1 MTLLDSR
8 GVPVSLSQSLHGQC
22 REWLRRAMMREH
34 MTGPDIAG
42 LVGPADSPAGEADH
56 QLVRRVLDGDAAAR
70 LAIVDRIACLPAM
83 VRLKHLR
90 MGSPLQPDELD
101 DAIQNVLL
109 AFWRKLDRFDGRVP
123 LLVWA
128 HGFGAVELVKA
139 VERRARRRQRFR
151 AVEEEPAAPNPPG
164 YDTER
169 IGLILAAEPE
179 ADALLIRLKHFEG
192 CTFEEIAP
200 RTGMPVNTVK
210 TRYYRCL
217 ERLRRR
223 LRGSAEED

>member
-1 MTLLDSR
+1 
-8 GVPVSLSQSLHGQC
+8 
-22 REWLRRAMMREH
+22 
-34 MTGPDIAG
+34 
-42 LVGPADSPAGEADH
+42 VGPPERTTAEDDH
-56 QLVRRVLDGDAAAR
+56 HLVRRMLDGDPAAGAE
-70 LAIVDRIACLPAM
+70 IVDRIACLPAM

-90 MGSPLQPDELD
+90 MGAPLQPDELD

-151 AVEEEPAAPNPPG
+151 AVDEEPAAPGGPAH
-164 YDTER
+164 DAER
-169 IGLILAAEPE
+169 IALALAAEPE
-179 ADALLIRLKHFEG
+179 ADARLLRLKHFDG
-192 CTFEEIAP
+192 LTFEEIAP

-223 LRGSAEED
+223 LRGIAEEE